1 MLYEQIA
8 SNKRKTWVLLIVFFL
23 LLAIVGYAVGYLFMN
38 SGFGGVTIAMI
49 LGFIYSLTMIFQS
62 TEIVMSM
69 NGAREVDRN
78 EEPVLYH
85 VVEDMAMVAQIPMP
99 RVYVIDDPGLNAFA
113 TGSNPQNAAVAATSG
128 LLDIMNR
135 EELEAVIGHEVSHI
149 RNLDI
154 RISTIAVALASAIT
168 LLSSMAGRMMWWGG
182 ASRSRRNSDRNS
194 GGLEVIL
201 LVISL
206 LAIVLA
212 PLAATLVQLA
222 ISRQREFLA
231 DASSVELTRNPQGMI
246 NALLKLENSQPM
258 THHVDDASS
267 ALYIND
273 PQKPGFLKKLFYTH
287 PPISERIERLKHM

>member
-1 MLYEQIA
+1 MLYKQIA

-38 SGFGGVTIAMI
+38 SGFGGVTLAMI
-49 LGFIYSLTMIFQS
+49 IGFIYALTMIFQS

-99 RVYVIDDPGLNAFA
+99 RVYVIDDAGLNAFA
-113 TGSNPQNAAVAATSG
+113 TGSNPQNAAVAATTG

-154 RISTIAVALASAIT
+154 RISTIAVALASATT

-182 ASRSRRNSDRNS
+182 ASRSRRNSDRDS

-258 THHVDDASS
+258 SHHVDDASS

>member
-1 MLYEQIA
+1 MLYKQIA

-49 LGFIYSLTMIFQS
+49 LGFIYALTMIFQS

-128 LLDIMNR
+128 LLEIMNR
-135 EELEAVIGHEVSHI
+135 EELEAVIGHEVGHI

-182 ASRSRRNSDRNS
+182 ASRSRRNSDRDS

-231 DASSVELTRNPQGMI
+231 DASSVELTCNPQGMI

-287 PPISERIERLKHM
+287 PPISERIERLKQM

>member
-38 SGFGGVTIAMI
+38 SGIWGVTIAMI
-49 LGFIYSLTMIFQS
+49 LGFIYALTMIFQS

-99 RVYVIDDPGLNAFA
+99 RVYVIDDAGLNAFA
-113 TGSNPQNAAVAATSG
+113 TGSNPQNAAVAVTSG

-182 ASRSRRNSDRNS
+182 ASRSRRNSDRDS

-258 THHVDDASS
+258 SHHVDDASS

-287 PPISERIERLKHM
+287 PPISERIERLKNM

>member
-1 MLYEQIA
+1 MLYQQIA
-8 SNKRKTWVLLIVFFL
+8 SNKRKTVVLLTVFFL
-23 LLAIVGYAVGYLFMN
+23 LLALLGYAVGYLFMN
-38 SGFGGVTIAMI
+38 SGFMGII
-49 LGFIYSLTMIFQS
+49 LAILIGLVYAVSMIFQS

-99 RVYVIDDPGLNAFA
+99 RVYVIDDAGLNAFA

-149 RNLDI
+149 RNYDI

-182 ASRSRRNSDRNS
+182 ASRSRRNSDRDS

>member
-38 SGFGGVTIAMI
+38 SGFWGVTIAMI
-49 LGFIYSLTMIFQS
+49 LGFIYALTMIFQS

-113 TGSNPQNAAVAATSG
+113 TGSNPQNAAVAVTSG

-135 EELEAVIGHEVSHI
+135 EELESVIGH
-149 RNLDI
+149 
-154 RISTIAVALASAIT
+154 
-168 LLSSMAGRMMWWGG
+168 
-182 ASRSRRNSDRNS
+182 
-194 GGLEVIL
+194 
-201 LVISL
+201 
-206 LAIVLA
+206 
-212 PLAATLVQLA
+212 
-222 ISRQREFLA
+222 F
-231 DASSVELTRNPQGMI
+231 
-246 NALLKLENSQPM
+246 
-258 THHVDDASS
+258 
-267 ALYIND
+267 
-273 PQKPGFLKKLFYTH
+273 
-287 PPISERIERLKHM
+287 